1 MPNSKPPLHYYLLWL
16 VALVSLGLNI
26 FIIYTLLDVRRQAA
40 ESFARAAEA
49 VSVIKDGSIEYTVKI
64 DEEIPI
70 ALDVP
75 VQFTVEVPIVETIPV
90 NTTVGVPVEIPLV
103 GTRTISIPIL
113 ANIPINL
120 TVQVPIDKTIPVDAT
135 LPVKFDVP
143 VTLKIADTS
152 FGDGLED
159 VELLLLNLAEENGAG
174 DNTLP

>member
-16 VALVSLGLNI
+16 VALISLGLNG
-26 FIIYTLLDVRRQAA
+26 FIINSLLTVRRQAA
-40 ESFARAAEA
+40 EAFTQAAEA
-49 VSVIKDGSIEYTVKI
+49 VSVIKDGAIEYTVKI

-75 VQFTVEVPIVETIPV
+75 VRFTVDVPIVETIPV

-103 GTRTISIPIL
+103 GMRTINIPIS

-120 TVQVPIDKTIPVDAT
+120 TIKVPIDKTIPVDAA
-135 LPVKFDVP
+135 LPMKFDVP

-159 VELLLLNLAEENGAG
+159 VELLLLKLAEENTVGK
-174 DNTLP
+174 